1 MTLGVSEDHRTLH
14 DTVRHW
20 VEAREALRSAR
31 DTLDE
36 PTDALPPFWD
46 ELAGM
51 GWLGLHVD
59 EAHGGSGYGLTE
71 LAVVLEE
78 LGRACAPGP
87 IVPTVLAAAVIDR
100 MGDDDARAAYL
111 PGLVDG
117 SSAGAVAFAS
127 DPAADEW
134 TAVLGGVTAG
144 VVVVPMD
151 DGWSA
156 LPADGLTVEEH
167 KSLDPTRRLAT
178 VRLAGE
184 RSGHRLGDE
193 PRSGFVPDLAATL
206 LAAESMGGAAWCVE
220 TAAAYAKDREQFGRP
235 IGQYQAVKHR
245 CADMLG
251 ALELARAAT
260 WDALRGGDED
270 EVAVAMA
277 VTGALAADA
286 YVTCAQG
293 CVQVHGGLGFTW
305 EHDVHLFL
313 RRAMA
318 TRQLLGGE
326 EGWHTLVVERARGGA
341 RRSMTV
347 DLPPEAEDHRV
358 RVRSF
363 LDDLQ
368 AQPRDEWD
376 AMIADT
382 GYLVPNWPEPWGLDA
397 DAIHQLVI
405 DEEFREAR
413 IRRRHLQVG
422 AWVLPTLVAHGTQAQ
437 QERFIPPTL
446 RGEILWC
453 QMFSEPGAGSDLAS
467 LSTRAEKVDGGWS
480 LTGQKVWTTM
490 AHIADWGICLA
501 RSNPDAPKH
510 LGITCF
516 LVDMTNTGL
525 DIRPLREL
533 TGAEMFNEV
542 FLDEVFVP
550 DDLVVGEIDTGWEA
564 ARTTLAN
571 ERVSMGSGSSF
582 GPGVEGLLGHAA
594 DGASPVVVDRV
605 GRLLAESHALA
616 ALGWRSTL
624 RALSGAEP
632 GPEASVRKLL
642 GVEHEQRIQE
652 LGLGLLGPAGAI
664 DEGDGAAWIGGYLG
678 NRCLSIAGGTSEIQR
693 NVIAERLLGLPKDP

>member
-1 MTLGVSEDHRTLH
+1 VTLGVSEDHRALH
-14 DTVRHW
+14 DTARRW
-20 VEAREALRSAR
+20 VEARGVLATAR
-31 DTLDE
+31 DTLDA

-59 EAHGGSGYGLTE
+59 EAHGGSGYGLAE
-71 LAVVLEE
+71 AAVVLEE

-87 IVPTVLAAAVIDR
+87 IVTTVLAAAVVDR
-100 MGDDDARAAYL
+100 LDDEAARSAFL

-117 SSAGAVAFAS
+117 SAPGTVAFAS
-127 DPAADEW
+127 EPSHDEW
-134 TAVLGGVTAG
+134 TAVLGAVTAD
-144 VVVVPMD
+144 VLVVPTP
-151 DGWSA
+151 DGWSVLA
-156 LPADGLTVEEH
+156 ADAVEVIEH

-178 VRLAGE
+178 VRRIGEAGTA
-184 RSGHRLGDE
+184 LGPE
-193 PRSGFVPDLAATL
+193 PRPALVRDLAATL

-260 WDALRGGDED
+260 WDAVRGGDEA

-277 VTGALAADA
+277 VTGALASDA
-286 YVTCAQG
+286 YATCAQG
-293 CVQVHGGLGFTW
+293 CVQVHGGIGFTW
-305 EHDVHLFL
+305 EHDAHLFL

-326 EGWHTLVVERARGGA
+326 EDWHALVVARARGGA

-347 DLPPEAEDHRV
+347 DLPPEAEGHRA

-363 LDDLQ
+363 LDDLR

-376 AMIADT
+376 AMIANT
-382 GYLVPNWPEPWGLDA
+382 GYLVPNWPEPWGLEA

-405 DEEFREAR
+405 DEEFREAH

-422 AWVLPTLVAHGTQAQ
+422 AWVLPTLVAHGTEAQ
-437 QERFIPPTL
+437 QERFIPATL
-446 RGEILWC
+446 RGELLWC

-490 AHIADWGICLA
+490 AQIADWGICLA
-501 RSNPDAPKH
+501 RTNPDAPKH
-510 LGITCF
+510 LGISCF
-516 LVDMTNTGL
+516 LVDMTSTGL

-542 FLDEVFVP
+542 FLDGVFVP

-582 GPGVEGLLGHAA
+582 GPGVEGLLAHATE
-594 DGASPVVVDRV
+594 DASPVVVDHV

>member
-1 MTLGVSEDHRTLH
+1 MTLGVSEDHRALH
-14 DTVRHW
+14 DTARRW

-100 MGDDDARAAYL
+100 LGDDDARAAYL

-117 SSAGAVAFAS
+117 SSPGAVAFAS
-127 DPAADEW
+127 DPAVDEW
-134 TAVLGGVTAG
+134 TAVLGAVTAG

-151 DGWSA
+151 DGWSVV
-156 LPADGLTVEEH
+156 PAAGLAVEEH

-178 VRLAGE
+178 VRLADK

-193 PRSGFVPDLAATL
+193 PRPGFVRDLAATL
-206 LAAESMGGAAWCVE
+206 LAAESTGGAAWCVD

-260 WDALRGGDED
+260 WDAVRGGDED

-277 VTGALAADA
+277 VTGALARDA
-286 YVTCAQG
+286 YATCAQG
-293 CVQVHGGLGFTW
+293 CVQVHGGIGFTW
-305 EHDVHLFL
+305 EHDAHLFL

-326 EGWHTLVVERARGGA
+326 EGWRALVVERASGGA

-347 DLPPEAEDHRV
+347 DLPPEAEDHRA

-382 GYLVPNWPEPWGLDA
+382 GYLVPNWPEPWGLEADA
-397 DAIHQLVI
+397 DPPAG
-405 DEEFREAR
+405 D
-413 IRRRHLQVG
+413 RRGVPGGPH
-422 AWVLPTLVAHGTQAQ
+422 
-437 QERFIPPTL
+437 PP
-446 RGEILWC
+446 
-453 QMFSEPGAGSDLAS
+453 PPPAG
-467 LSTRAEKVDGGWS
+467 G
-480 LTGQKVWTTM
+480 
-490 AHIADWGICLA
+490 
-501 RSNPDAPKH
+501 
-510 LGITCF
+510 
-516 LVDMTNTGL
+516 
-525 DIRPLREL
+525 
-533 TGAEMFNEV
+533 
-542 FLDEVFVP
+542 
-550 DDLVVGEIDTGWEA
+550 
-564 ARTTLAN
+564 
-571 ERVSMGSGSSF
+571 
-582 GPGVEGLLGHAA
+582 
-594 DGASPVVVDRV
+594 
-605 GRLLAESHALA
+605 
-616 ALGWRSTL
+616 
-624 RALSGAEP
+624 
-632 GPEASVRKLL
+632 
-642 GVEHEQRIQE
+642 
-652 LGLGLLGPAGAI
+652 GLGPADARGPRHRGPAGALHPT
-664 DEGDGAAWIGGYLG
+664 DPAGRDPLVPDVQRARRRLGPRLAQHPGREGRGRLVAHRPEGVDHDGPHRRLG
-678 NRCLSIAGGTSEIQR
+678 HLPGPYGPRCPQAPRHQLLPRRHDHRRASTSVR
-693 NVIAERLLGLPKDP
+693 CGS